1 MQWDDLGEY
10 CLWLLRNAALGIA
23 YVSVLCSLLVPLQ
36 PVYFRQ
42 LLALN
47 LQVARWAGI
56 SGGVFVLA
64 CLVWALFFWGVDILS
79 ALFYP
84 PVMSFVILIAAMVVT
99 LFKFPAAVNPVL
111 RPVLLCVQLAILYA
125 ILNSGGSLVPDGFFL
140 TGAIYQGALML
151 LHLVREVKKDRNSV
165 TN

>member
-1 MQWDDLGEY
+1 MQWAHLGEC
-10 CLWLLRNAALGIA
+10 CLWLLGKAALGIA
-23 YVSVLCSLLVPLQ
+23 YVSLLCSLLSPLQ

-47 LQVARWAGI
+47 LQAARCTGI
-56 SGGVFVLA
+56 FGGVFVLA
-64 CLVWALFFWGVDILS
+64 CLVWALFFWGADILG

-84 PVMSFVILIAAMVVT
+84 PVMGFIILIAAMAVT
-99 LFKFPAAVNPVL
+99 LFKFPSTVNPVL
-111 RPVLLCVQLAILYA
+111 RSVLLCVQLAILYA
-125 ILNSGGSLVPDGFFL
+125 IINSGDSLLPDDFLL

-151 LHLVREVKKDRNSV
+151 LHLVREVKKSRNSV